1 MSKTILLNHSNW
13 HFTNENPGI
22 PTAVMGEAITL
33 PHTWN
38 AVDGQDGGND
48 YYRGTCWYTLALAKP
63 AIPAGGK
70 AILQLDGAAMT
81 AVVYLNGEKL
91 AEHKGGYSTFRVDLT
106 EHLKEENLLAISV
119 DNSDNDTVYPQKAD
133 FTFYGGIYR
142 DVTLHIV
149 PAEHFAL
156 PANGAPALKVAPI
169 VTDLAAKTAEVTVEA
184 AVVGAQSV
192 TFALEGQS
200 ITAPAE
206 NGTAKAVFTLD
217 NARLWDGVDDPFLYT
232 VSAKLDNGEETSAR
246 FGCRKFEFDPQKG
259 FILNGRSYPLR
270 GARAS
275 HRGSRAASANSRG
288 AGAPDASRSMRCVA
302 YASTSSGECVA
313 KTTVMPSSR
322 FTRPSRNKNCFT
334 AFGSSCAVGSSS
346 SSTRGRN
353 ASTLARFTI
362 CFWPPERSS
371 VFLRTH
377 GSIPK
382 KCATSATRLRISFC
396 GMPTFSSPNASSCHT
411 VSHTICAAGSCIT
424 KPIDCADSSAVN
436 VCSPCTPSPLATR
449 PKTRA
454 QPRYAPAGTSS
465 GFNERKSV
473 VLPEPVEPTTTQKA
487 P

>member
-1 MSKTILLNHSNW
+1 MSKTIRLNHSNW
-13 HFTNENPGI
+13 HFTKENTGI
-22 PTAVMGEAITL
+22 PTAIMGEAITL

-156 PANGAPALKVAPI
+156 PANGAPALKVTPI

-270 GARAS
+270 GV
-275 HRGSRAASANSRG
+275 SRHQDRLYKG
-288 AGAPDASRSMRCVA
+288 
-302 YASTSSGECVA
+302 
-313 KTTVMPSSR
+313 
-322 FTRPSRNKNCFT
+322 
-334 AFGSSCAVGSSS
+334 
-346 SSTRGRN
+346 N
-353 ASTLARFTI
+353 AL
-362 CFWPPERSS
+362 
-371 VFLRTH
+371 
-377 GSIPK
+377 K
-382 KCATSATRLRISFC
+382 
-396 GMPTFSSPNASSCHT
+396 
-411 VSHTICAAGSCIT
+411 
-424 KPIDCADSSAVN
+424 
-436 VCSPCTPSPLATR
+436 
-449 PKTRA
+449 
-454 QPRYAPAGTSS
+454 
-465 GFNERKSV
+465 
-473 VLPEPVEPTTTQKA
+473 
-487 P
+487 